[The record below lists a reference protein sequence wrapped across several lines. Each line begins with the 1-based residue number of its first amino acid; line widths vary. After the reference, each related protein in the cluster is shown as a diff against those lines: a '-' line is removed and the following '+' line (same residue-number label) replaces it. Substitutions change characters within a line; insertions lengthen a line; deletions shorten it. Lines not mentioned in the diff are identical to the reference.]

1 MSRWRRGPMRTVLFF
16 GLLLPGFSVT
26 EASAGAQ
33 PACGGQPATIAGTPG
48 DDVITGTSG
57 NDVIAARGGTDVV
70 RAGDG
75 NDLVCA
81 GTGDDTL
88 RGEDGF
94 DQMWASS
101 DENDAGSLR
110 GGTGND
116 LLRTAMSQAR
126 AYGGTGADTI
136 DTREPG
142 SSCTAH
148 VVFGRGGA
156 DDLIGDSCS
165 DRFHGGRGNDRIHG
179 GREGRQGPRV
189 IGDQLYGGGGNDN
202 VFGES
207 GNDFLYGGR
216 GYDELSG
223 GRGRDECHSGEV
235 VSSCT
240 AVATARPPPG

>member
-57 NDVIAARGGTDVV
+57 NDVIA
-70 RAGDG
+70 
-75 NDLVCA
+75 
-81 GTGDDTL
+81 
-88 RGEDGF
+88 
-94 DQMWASS
+94 
-101 DENDAGSLR
+101 
-110 GGTGND
+110 
-116 LLRTAMSQAR
+116 

-223 GRGRDECHSGEV
+223 GGGRGES
-235 VSSCT
+235 
-240 AVATARPPPG
+240 PPGAG